1 MKKYA
6 WIWYIKEE
14 CVDEYV
20 RMHRNPWPEIMEAHR
35 KAGIRNYSIFRNGLQ
50 FFYVFE
56 CDDVLRAMQYMDND
70 EDCKRWNE
78 ITSRMVE
85 GSFDLGSEEP
95 VEYLD
100 EIFYL
105 E

>member
-20 RMHRNPWPEIMEAHR
+20 RMYRNPWPEIMEAHR

-56 CDDVLRAMQYMDND
+56 CDDVQRAMQYMDND